1 MMINFGMTGI
11 KAENSLWGCLLK
23 LKGRGERNLII
34 SSFITGEE
42 GI

>member
-23 LKGRGERNLII
+23 LKGRG
-34 SSFITGEE
+34 GEE
-42 GI
+42 FNNKQLYNRGRGI